1 VANDPREPRVLHTGE
16 ALVLVPLSADQ
27 LAELVDATLRVATR
41 ERLLRALALID
52 PERAKR
58 MA

>member
-1 VANDPREPRVLHTGE
+1 MSDPREPRLLHTGE

-27 LAELVDATLRVATR
+27 LAELIDNTLRVATR

-52 PERAKR
+52 PEWAKEL
-58 MA
+58 A